1 MNWPCHIVSVYR
13 FSYIMIISNIH
24 KKGDSLYK
32 MYRIEQW
39 PHDHINMHM
48 LSKTYPQ
55 ISNISRTLVGNKTIP
70 FST

>member
-1 MNWPCHIVSVYR
+1 
-13 FSYIMIISNIH
+13 MIISNTH
-24 KKGDSLYK
+24 NKGDSLYK

-55 ISNISRTLVGNKTIP
+55 ISYISHTLVGNEIIP